1 MDHIKRLRG
10 KTALFG
16 LALALFSINASADS
30 ISTPTSLDGAVVV
43 DAEQV
48 KTFLESGVLVLDVR
62 VANEYVDKCI
72 KGAKN
77 LPYKEKSVKAV
88 DFDASLDSFDL
99 SRLPADKSAA
109 LVFYC
114 NAGQCWKSYK
124 AATVA
129 VRAGYRQVYW
139 FREGLPAWLAKGYP
153 IE

>member
-1 MDHIKRLRG
+1 MDHIKRLRRM
-10 KTALFG
+10 TALFSMV
-16 LALALFSINASADS
+16 LVLFSVNASAGA
-30 ISTPTSLDGAVVV
+30 ISTPTSLAGAVVV

-48 KTFLESGVLVLDVR
+48 KTLLENGVLVLDVR
-62 VANEYVDKCI
+62 VANEYVDECI

-99 SRLPADKSAA
+99 SKLPVDKSAA

-114 NAGQCWKSYK
+114 NAGECWKSYK

-139 FREGLPAWLAKGYP
+139 FRSGLPAWRAKGYP
-153 IE
+153 LE